1 VVRVFTKDLTAHTV
15 TAASVLSMKMINRFR
30 PRYIV
35 MVGIVAGIK
44 GKGNYGDI
52 LVIDHSWDYGS
63 GKIIYDEESKKT
75 IFLSDPRPIM
85 LTPEIRVI
93 FEEKSEEYIDTI
105 QRSCK
110 LIKPENP
117 RAK

>member
-1 VVRVFTKDLTAHTV
+1 
-15 TAASVLSMKMINRFR
+15 
-30 PRYIV
+30 
-35 MVGIVAGIK
+35 MVGIAAGIK

-63 GKIIYDEESKKT
+63 GKIIYDEESKET

-93 FEEKSEEYIDTI
+93 FEEKSDEYIDTI
-105 QRSCK
+105 QDLTNLLSQK
-110 LIKPENP
+110 TH
-117 RAK
+117 